1 MWRCWLRAGQGQDP
15 LDGIVTIC
23 HICYKD
29 SRHLQVWRLLAQL
42 VHEPDK
48 RMPGSALAA
57 RRAGEASPG
66 SNSFNRLASQ
76 LMNLTSPGVTSYDI
90 PPMLCPS
97 LMPGCQEV
105 DACPVL
111 PPLHHDFLLCARW
124 LGGAIERLVKVC
136 HVWMPWLLHQGS

>member
-1 MWRCWLRAGQGQDP
+1 MWLCWPRAGQGQDP
-15 LDGIVTIC
+15 LDGIVVI
-23 HICYKD
+23 ICYKD
-29 SRHLQVWRLLAQL
+29 SHGLQVWRLLAQL

-90 PPMLCPS
+90 LSMLCPS
-97 LMPGCQEV
+97 LMPGCQ
-105 DACPVL
+105 
-111 PPLHHDFLLCARW
+111 
-124 LGGAIERLVKVC
+124 
-136 HVWMPWLLHQGS
+136 